1 MHSTNTKMA
10 AIFYAE
16 SIKLL
21 GRIEFNG
28 IFSGNESVYGEFQY
42 YPLVLF
48 VLSISVIIQKYGT

>member
-1 MHSTNTKMA
+1 MQIHSTNTKMA

-28 IFSGNESVYGEFQY
+28 IFSGNESVYGESHY
-42 YPLVLF
+42 YALL
-48 VLSISVIIQKYGT
+48 

>member
-1 MHSTNTKMA
+1 MA

-28 IFSGNESVYGEFQY
+28 IFSGNESVYGGI
-42 YPLVLF
+42 PLLPTVVTCTYL
-48 VLSISVIIQKYGT
+48 Y